1 MEVTDWITL
10 AAVVVA
16 LGLGVASIIQTQKLQ
31 KKERKG
37 RLLNEIIQWATKS
50 AESAIY
56 RQQKNK
62 HELWKTELNY
72 KNCRAKSE
80 YIKGIAIS
88 SFSTLNS
95 QIDCVVTKLDEA
107 IEGTTKF
114 RENESDDGHKLM
126 RTSEEGLTNAV
137 IRPEI

>member
-37 RLLNEIIQWATKS
+37 RLLNEIIEWATKS

-62 HELWKTELNY
+62 HEL
-72 KNCRAKSE
+72 
-80 YIKGIAIS
+80 
-88 SFSTLNS
+88 
-95 QIDCVVTKLDEA
+95 
-107 IEGTTKF
+107 
-114 RENESDDGHKLM
+114 
-126 RTSEEGLTNAV
+126 
-137 IRPEI
+137 